1 MYIPIKL
8 PAGFMKSTY
17 KIIWSDEALTN
28 LNDTINYLENHWT
41 EAEIKKFAQLLDKHL
56 KLLQENPF
64 LFPKSAQLSGLR
76 KSVISKQN
84 TIYYRIVRNNVH
96 IITLFDNRQSPQ
108 KLKDK

>member
-1 MYIPIKL
+1 MCIPIKL

-28 LNDTINYLENHWT
+28 LKDIINYLEDHWS
-41 EAEIKKFAQLLDKHL
+41 EAEIKKFSQLLEKHL
-56 KLLQENPF
+56 NLLQENPF
-64 LFPKSAQLSGLR
+64 LFLLSTQLSGLR

-96 IITLFDNRQSPQ
+96 IITLFDNRQSPR